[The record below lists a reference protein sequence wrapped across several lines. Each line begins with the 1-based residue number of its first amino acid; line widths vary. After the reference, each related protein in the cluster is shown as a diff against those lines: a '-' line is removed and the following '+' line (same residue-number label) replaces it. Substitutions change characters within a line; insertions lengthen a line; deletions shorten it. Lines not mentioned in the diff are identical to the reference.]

1 MTSCIKKI
9 LSDKKKLVCTVSL
22 LIWGVFSIAL
32 LSATYLSHLASLKE
46 RGNLARF
53 QVEEMLA
60 NAQAGINKAVRLD
73 LDDCDKSLYKL
84 RNIVAVTPDIR
95 TISLVRNGYMYCNSI
110 IGKLS
115 PERKMGNY
123 QERLY
128 VRHSSALDH
137 APVMILTQKISKSQW
152 VRVGISEYYL
162 LRALQ
167 RINGDGA
174 VVIKVGNTSYNEF
187 GIIKSNLDKYAFY
200 QKSVIYPFSIYLDN
214 KFTIDNKTI
223 IYLLVLAFISFGLAL
238 LAMRFITSLNW
249 AKFEVE
255 NAIINNK
262 IKPYVQPIV
271 DDNGDIVGGEI
282 LARWIK
288 DNGEIVPP
296 NVFIPT
302 IEQYDLMVPM
312 TLSLLNQ
319 VIEYQSLYHYKRL
332 HLSFNVTEPCLND
345 PKIKHVCRS
354 LSRYCDVVL
363 ELTENQQLVQTD
375 TAQTMMASMRKFGVK
390 FALDDYG
397 TGYSTLDYLR
407 KIKFDYLKIDKSFVD
422 HITSDDVSNA
432 IIDNIIALADRL
444 NIRIIAEGIEQPE
457 QVEILKSR
465 GVVYFQGY
473 LYGKPMLLD
482 EFASKLV

>member
-1 MTSCIKKI
+1 
-9 LSDKKKLVCTVSL
+9 
-22 LIWGVFSIAL
+22 
-32 LSATYLSHLASLKE
+32 
-46 RGNLARF
+46 
-53 QVEEMLA
+53 
-60 NAQAGINKAVRLD
+60 
-73 LDDCDKSLYKL
+73 
-84 RNIVAVTPDIR
+84 
-95 TISLVRNGYMYCNSI
+95 
-110 IGKLS
+110 
-115 PERKMGNY
+115 
-123 QERLY
+123 
-128 VRHSSALDH
+128 
-137 APVMILTQKISKSQW
+137 
-152 VRVGISEYYL
+152 
-162 LRALQ
+162 
-167 RINGDGA
+167 
-174 VVIKVGNTSYNEF
+174 
-187 GIIKSNLDKYAFY
+187 
-200 QKSVIYPFSIYLDN
+200 
-214 KFTIDNKTI
+214 
-223 IYLLVLAFISFGLAL
+223 
-238 LAMRFITSLNW
+238 MRFLTGLNW

-312 TLSLLNQ
+312 TLSLLDQ

-332 HLSFNVTEPCLND
+332 HLSFNVTEACLND
-345 PKIKHVCRS
+345 PKIKQVCRI

-465 GVVYFQGY
+465 GVIYFQGY

-482 EFASKLV
+482 EFATKLV

>member
-1 MTSCIKKI
+1 M
-9 LSDKKKLVCTVSL
+9 
-22 LIWGVFSIAL
+22 
-32 LSATYLSHLASLKE
+32 E
-46 RGNLARF
+46 
-53 QVEEMLA
+53 
-60 NAQAGINKAVRLD
+60 
-73 LDDCDKSLYKL
+73 
-84 RNIVAVTPDIR
+84 
-95 TISLVRNGYMYCNSI
+95 
-110 IGKLS
+110 S
-115 PERKMGNY
+115 P
-123 QERLY
+123 
-128 VRHSSALDH
+128 
-137 APVMILTQKISKSQW
+137 PKISKSQW

-187 GIIKSNLDKYAFY
+187 GIIKSKLDKYEFY
-200 QKSVIYPFSIYLDN
+200 KKSVIYPFSIYLDN

-223 IYLLVLAFISFGLAL
+223 TYLLVLAFISFGLAL
-238 LAMRFITSLNW
+238 LAMRFLTCLNW

-312 TLSLLNQ
+312 TLSLLDQ

-332 HLSFNVTEPCLND
+332 HLSFNVTEACLND
-345 PKIKHVCRS
+345 PKIKQVCRI

-465 GVVYFQGY
+465 GVIYFQGY

-482 EFASKLV
+482 EFATKLV